1 VTASCWCGRPVPES
15 SACGCCC
22 GNHDDPL
29 TGRPTA
35 PWPTPDEQAVIDRFG
50 IWDEEEGR

>member
-1 VTASCWCGRPVPES
+1 VPES

-29 TGRPTA
+29 TGRPIA

-50 IWDEEEGR
+50 IFAEEEG